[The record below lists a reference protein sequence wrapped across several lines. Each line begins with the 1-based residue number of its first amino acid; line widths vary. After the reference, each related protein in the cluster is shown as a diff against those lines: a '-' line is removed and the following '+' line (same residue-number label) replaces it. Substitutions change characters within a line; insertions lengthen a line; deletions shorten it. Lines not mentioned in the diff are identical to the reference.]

1 MPIAAE
7 RFWNLVETLAFSAF
21 VAIYI
26 WLLQARYKYFWIV
39 FLVWLLTSFFFH
51 KDAPKTLGWRADN
64 LWPAGKQ
71 AAAFFLPCI
80 LVLCV
85 VGILLGGL
93 HRSSEHLLVPQ
104 KFLGYMSFCLLQQV
118 GLNSY
123 VTNRLLAATDDPI
136 RAALLAGALFGAL
149 HWPNPVLV
157 PVTWLGGTAMSWLFA
172 RQRNI
177 LPLAIFQ
184 GIVGTLVW
192 WAFPVV
198 WHHGMRVGPGFYSF
212 HPR

>member
-39 FLVWLLTSFFFH
+39 FLVWLITSFFVH
-51 KDAPKTLGWRADN
+51 KDTPKTLGWRADN

-80 LVLCV
+80 LLLCI

-104 KFLGYMSFCLLQQV
+104 KFFGYMSFCLLQQV

-123 VTNRLLAATDDPI
+123 VTNRLLAATDDPL

-192 WAFPVV
+192 WAFPVI

>member
-1 MPIAAE
+1 MPIAAD
-7 RFWNLVETLAFSAF
+7 RSLNLVEAFAFSVF

-26 WLLQARYKYFWIV
+26 WLLQSNYRYFWLI
-39 FLVWLLTSFFFH
+39 FPAWLITSIFFH
-51 KDAPKTLGWRADN
+51 KDTPKTLGWRADN

-71 AAAFFLPCI
+71 AAAFFVPCI
-80 LVLCV
+80 LALYII
-85 VGILLGGL
+85 GILLGGL

-104 KFLGYMSFCLLQQV
+104 KFFGYMSFCLLQQV

-123 VTNRLLAATDDPI
+123 VTNRLLAATDSPI
-136 RAALLAGALFGAL
+136 RAALLTGALFGAL

-157 PVTWLGGTAMSWLFA
+157 PVTWFGGTAMSWLFA

-192 WAFPVV
+192 WAFPVI

>member
-1 MPIAAE
+1 MSIAAE
-7 RFWNLVETLAFSAF
+7 RSLNLVEALAFSAF
-21 VAIYI
+21 VAVYI
-26 WLLQARYKYFWIV
+26 WLLQARYKYFWIA
-39 FLVWLLTSFFFH
+39 FLVWLPTSFFFH
-51 KDAPKTLGWRADN
+51 KDTTKTLGWRADN

-71 AAAFFLPCI
+71 AAAFLLPCI
-80 LVLCV
+80 LLLCI

-104 KFLGYMSFCLLQQV
+104 KFFGYMSFCLLQQV

-123 VTNRLLAATDDPI
+123 VTNRLLSATDNPI
-136 RAALLAGALFGAL
+136 RAALLIGALFGAL

-157 PVTWLGGTAMSWLFA
+157 PVTWFGGTVMSWLFA

-192 WAFPVV
+192 WAFPVI

>member
-1 MPIAAE
+1 MSIAAE
-7 RFWNLVETLAFSAF
+7 RSLNLVEALAFSAF
-21 VAIYI
+21 VAVYI

-39 FLVWLLTSFFFH
+39 FLVWLPTSFFFH
-51 KDAPKTLGWRADN
+51 KDTTKTLGWRADN

-71 AAAFFLPCI
+71 AAAVLLPCI
-80 LVLCV
+80 LLLCI

-104 KFLGYMSFCLLQQV
+104 KFFGYMSFCLLQQV

-123 VTNRLLAATDDPI
+123 VTNRLLSATDNPI
-136 RAALLAGALFGAL
+136 RAALLIGALFGAL

-157 PVTWLGGTAMSWLFA
+157 PVTWFGGTVMSWLFA

-192 WAFPVV
+192 WAFPVI

>member
-1 MPIAAE
+1 MPIAAD
-7 RFWNLVETLAFSAF
+7 RSLNLVEALAFSAF

-26 WLLQARYKYFWIV
+26 WLLQVRYKYFWLV
-39 FLVWLLTSFFFH
+39 FLVWLLTSFFLH
-51 KDAPKTLGWRADN
+51 KDTPKTLGWRADN
-64 LWPAGKQ
+64 LWFAGKQ
-71 AAAFFLPCI
+71 AAAFFVPCM
-80 LVLCV
+80 LALCII
-85 VGILLGGL
+85 GILLGGL

-104 KFLGYMSFCLLQQV
+104 KFFGYMSFCLLQQV

-123 VTNRLLAATDDPI
+123 VTNRLLAATDSPM
-136 RAALLAGALFGAL
+136 RAALLTGALFGAL

-157 PVTWLGGTAMSWLFA
+157 PVTWFGGTAMSWLFA

-184 GIVGTLVW
+184 DIVGTLVW

>member
-1 MPIAAE
+1 MPTVAE
-7 RFWNLVETLAFSAF
+7 RSWNLVETLAFSAF
-21 VAIYI
+21 VATYI
-26 WLLQARYKYFWIV
+26 WLLQARYKYLWIV
-39 FLVWLLTSFFFH
+39 FLVWLFTSFFFH
-51 KDAPKTLGWRADN
+51 QDTAKTLGWRADN

-71 AAAFFLPCI
+71 AASFFVPCI
-80 LVLCV
+80 LALCII
-85 VGILLGGL
+85 GLLLGGL
-93 HRSSEHLLVPQ
+93 YRSSEHLLVPQ
-104 KFLGYMSFCLLQQV
+104 KFFGYMSFCLLQQV

-123 VTNRLLAATDDPI
+123 VTNRLLAATDPI

-157 PVTWLGGTAMSWLFA
+157 PVTWFGGTAMSWLFA

-184 GIVGTLVW
+184 GLAGTLVW

>member
-39 FLVWLLTSFFFH
+39 FLVWLITSFFVH
-51 KDAPKTLGWRADN
+51 KDTPKTLGWRADN

-104 KFLGYMSFCLLQQV
+104 KFFGYMSFCLLQQV

-123 VTNRLLAATDDPI
+123 VTNRLLAVTDNPI

>member
-7 RFWNLVETLAFSAF
+7 RSLNLVEALAFGAF

-26 WLLQARYKYFWIV
+26 WLLQADDRYFWVI
-39 FLVWLLTSFFFH
+39 FPGWLITSFLFH
-51 KDAPKTLGWRADN
+51 KDTPKTLGWRTDN

-71 AAAFFLPCI
+71 AGAFFLPCI
-80 LVLCV
+80 LLLCI
-85 VGILLGGL
+85 VGIFLGGL

-104 KFLGYMSFCLLQQV
+104 TFFGYMSFCLLQQV

-123 VTNRLLAATDDPI
+123 VTNRLLAATENPV
-136 RAALLAGALFGAL
+136 RAALLAGVLFGAL
-149 HWPNPVLV
+149 HWPNTVLV
-157 PVTWLGGTAMSWLFA
+157 PVTWIGGTAMSWLFA
-172 RQRNI
+172 RHRNI
-177 LPLAIFQ
+177 LPLAVFQ
-184 GIVGTLVW
+184 GIVGALVW
-192 WAFPVV
+192 WAFPLA

>member
-1 MPIAAE
+1 MLISAE
-7 RFWNLVETLAFSAF
+7 RSLNLVEALAFVTF
-21 VAIYI
+21 FAIYF
-26 WLLQARYKYFWIV
+26 WLLQTGYRYFWLI
-39 FLVWLLTSFFFH
+39 FPAWLITSFFLH
-51 KDAPKTLGWRADN
+51 KDTPKTLGWRADN

-80 LVLCV
+80 LLLCI

-104 KFLGYMSFCLLQQV
+104 KFFGYMSFCLLQQV

-123 VTNRLLAATDDPI
+123 VTNRLLSATDNPM
-136 RAALLAGALFGAL
+136 RAALLIGALFGAL

-157 PVTWLGGTAMSWLFA
+157 PVTWFGGTVLSWLFA

-192 WAFPVV
+192 WAFPVI